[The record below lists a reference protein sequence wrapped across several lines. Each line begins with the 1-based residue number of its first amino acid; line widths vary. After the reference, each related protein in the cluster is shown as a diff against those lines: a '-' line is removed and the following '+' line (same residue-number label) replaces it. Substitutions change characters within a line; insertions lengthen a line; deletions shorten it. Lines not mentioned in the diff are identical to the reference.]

1 MAISSRASIRG
12 RFRDYSVRKYT
23 SSDVEAP
30 CTRNSEDIVR
40 YLKETLGLTLF
51 IIYTFENIPKAC
63 KALGISKSAIEHK
76 IQRKQTTPTKSGWC
90 VEKVGSQGSS
100 NE

>member
-12 RFRDYSVRKYT
+12 RFRDYSVRKYA

-40 YLKETLGLTLF
+40 YLEETLGLTLF
-51 IIYTFENIPKAC
+51 LDGTNLDPRGNGLCIYLVIIIVFI
-63 KALGISKSAIEHK
+63 GII
-76 IQRKQTTPTKSGWC
+76 
-90 VEKVGSQGSS
+90 
-100 NE
+100 